1 MYIDPFWD
9 SDMKGHFIVL
19 RFTIAPT
26 SDRGATVNRSIT
38 KRPVSESQKGLVV
51 TVSDCMY
58 HRRPFNACWRL
69 LDLPELTPRKYIQQ
83 GTQLKFW

>member
-1 MYIDPFWD
+1 MSKKEQELNMYGNPAGRHA
-9 SDMKGHFIVL
+9 S
-19 RFTIAPT
+19 
-26 SDRGATVNRSIT
+26 
-38 KRPVSESQKGLVV
+38 
-51 TVSDCMY
+51 